1 MTEKCTS
8 REMLSCLHDLHSGG
22 RVWYTTPNE
31 IWLICKLLEVIHN
44 ISLTGTSRKQAAGNS
59 MTLFFLTLAQP
70 EKHKVLNRVHLTY
83 GLWLLKSYKH
93 R

>member
-44 ISLTGTSRKQAAGNS
+44 ISLTGTSRKQAA
-59 MTLFFLTLAQP
+59 
-70 EKHKVLNRVHLTY
+70 
-83 GLWLLKSYKH
+83 
-93 R
+93 